1 MHSARWRAD
10 AADAT
15 EAQQRANESLAAG
28 LLPLPELPTR
38 YGSMTESDDW
48 VDIRTVDFAEAY
60 SAEYGNE
67 WKKDW

>member
-1 MHSARWRAD
+1 
-10 AADAT
+10 
-15 EAQQRANESLAAG
+15 
-28 LLPLPELPTR
+28 
-38 YGSMTESDDW
+38 MTESDEW